1 MVARAGSDGVSRMRH
16 RPVGPQRGKRRRAAV
31 AALATAALAVA
42 QAGAP
47 TTAAATECKLA
58 LALALD
64 ISSSVNDREYA
75 IQRDGLA
82 RAFRTPEVIEAML
95 IPEGTGVAV
104 AVYEWSGYN
113 QQDVVIPWTLL
124 ESEAAIHAIADRLAA
139 HQRPYSDLT
148 TALGKAVEYGA
159 RLLARA
165 PRCARKVLDISGDGE
180 NNDGAGPGHYRAQ
193 GLLAGLTIN
202 GLVITGAVPDPVA
215 YYREQVI
222 QGPGAF
228 LSLARDYTDYPAVI
242 IGKLLREIDHEMVL
256 GEAP

>member
-1 MVARAGSDGVSRMRH
+1 MRTRSARPRHGS
-16 RPVGPQRGKRRRAAV
+16 RRRPGIPGLAAA
-31 AALATAALAVA
+31 AALALAGTPGA
-42 QAGAP
+42 AGAS
-47 TTAAATECKLA
+47 ECKLA

-82 RAFRTPEVIEAML
+82 RALRTPEVIEAML
-95 IPEGTGVAV
+95 TPEGTGVAV

-124 ESEAAIHAIADRLAA
+124 DSEVAIRAVADRLAA

-165 PRCARKVLDISGDGE
+165 PGCSRQVLDISGDGE
-180 NNDGAGPGHYRAQ
+180 NNDGVGPGHYRAQ
-193 GLLAGLTIN
+193 GLLDGITIN
-202 GLVITGAVPDPVA
+202 GLVIAGAVPDPAA

-222 QGPGAF
+222 QGSGAF
-228 LSLARDYTDYPAVI
+228 LVLARDYGDYPAAI
-242 IGKLLREIDHEMVL
+242 IGKLLREIDREMVL
-256 GEAP
+256 GAAP